1 MESRAALTASAC
13 APEVRPCPR
22 GVGSKESC
30 IRNRDR
36 NRIRIL
42 CKPYIKGLVLVSVP
56 VLAQPVIPPIPSLH
70 YSVLHAL
77 TASQYVTA
85 LARPSLMG
93 LYRLEDNAL
102 ALAALAALLFGL
114 SYQHYSLYLYVA
126 VLMEERP
133 IFSSRWPL
141 ILRSFELLVKA
152 KAQKSRQEQ
161 ARRRKDPPT
170 RHAW

>member
-1 MESRAALTASAC
+1 MKEQRQDWREHLMDQDKRAALTASAC
-13 APEVRPCPR
+13 APAVRPCPR

-42 CKPYIKGLVLVSVP
+42 CKPYIKGLVLVSIP
-56 VLAQPVIPPIPSLH
+56 VLPLTVMPRIPSLH

-77 TASQYVTA
+77 TAPQYVTA
-85 LARPSLMG
+85 LARPSLVG
-93 LYRLEDNAL
+93 RYRLEDNAL
-102 ALAALAALLFGL
+102 ALAALAALLFRL

-133 IFSSRWPL
+133 IASSR
-141 ILRSFELLVKA
+141 
-152 KAQKSRQEQ
+152 SRCPFSPHD
-161 ARRRKDPPT
+161 R
-170 RHAW
+170 